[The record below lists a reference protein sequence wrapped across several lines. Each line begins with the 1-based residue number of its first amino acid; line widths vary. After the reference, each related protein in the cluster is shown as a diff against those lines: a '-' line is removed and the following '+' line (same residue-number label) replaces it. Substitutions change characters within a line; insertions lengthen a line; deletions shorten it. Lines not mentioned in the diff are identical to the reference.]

1 MLYEFRIKIVYI
13 IFMMYALCKNI
24 SHISTNFCIHFAYK
38 LFTKCIQNI
47 CIQNVSYISTNFC
60 MQNVYKIFVY
70 KMYTTFRQTFVYI
83 LYTKFSWRSFFNFV
97 YKSLSKYVYILY
109 KFFIHHLYT
118 SCTTFLYKMYTKI
131 LCGLVRTPVPF
142 LKGGE

>member
-83 LYTKFSWRSFFNFV
+83 LYTKFRWCSFFDF
-97 YKSLSKYVYILY
+97 VYILY
-109 KFFIHHLYT
+109 TFYIHQLYR
-118 SCTTFLYKMYTKI
+118 SCTIFVYKMYTQFP
-131 LCGLVRTPVPF
+131 CGFF
-142 LKGGE
+142 LI